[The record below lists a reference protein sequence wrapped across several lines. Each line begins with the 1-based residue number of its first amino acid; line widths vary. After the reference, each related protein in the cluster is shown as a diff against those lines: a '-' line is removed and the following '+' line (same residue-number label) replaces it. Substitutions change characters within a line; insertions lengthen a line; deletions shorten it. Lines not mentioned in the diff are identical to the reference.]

1 MSGMT
6 TGHRCRRFT
15 VRDAAKARRGV
26 RVPARVTDAELAR
39 GMNVEREHADVT
51 RCSPLLSAKIAA
63 AHLRE
68 RLDYYQRLKKVEG

>member
-1 MSGMT
+1 MK
-6 TGHRCRRFT
+6 
-15 VRDAAKARRGV
+15 DARAARRRV
-26 RVPARVTDAELAR
+26 RVPAKVTCEALLA

-68 RLDYYQRLKKVEG
+68 RGDYYRRLARYVEG

>member
-1 MSGMT
+1 MP
-6 TGHRCRRFT
+6 RCRRFT
-15 VRDAAKARRGV
+15 LSDAKAARRRV
-26 RVPARVTDAELAR
+26 RVPSSVTCDDLLV

-68 RLDYYQRLKKVEG
+68 RHDYYRRLKRYVEG